1 MFSPLL
7 TGKVKDVAGEV
18 VINMWWIDIV
28 VVALMA
34 LGVYGFI
41 TMIGFH
47 TRRLISKTDRTA
59 KDMYDQFA
67 DSPRRRHR
75 GS

>member
-7 TGKVKDVAGEV
+7 TGKVKDVAGEA
-18 VINMWWIDIV
+18 VIKMWWIDIV

-41 TMIGFH
+41 TMVGFH
-47 TRRLISKTDRTA
+47 TRRLTRKTDRTA
-59 KDMYDQFA
+59 EDMYDKFD
-67 DSPRRRHR
+67 DSQ
-75 GS
+75 

>member
-18 VINMWWIDIV
+18 VISMWWIDIV

-41 TMIGFH
+41 VIAGFN
-47 TRRLISKTDRTA
+47 TRRLTSKTDRTA
-59 KDMYDQFA
+59 EDMYDQFD
-67 DSPRRRHR
+67 DST
-75 GS
+75 

>member
-7 TGKVKDVAGEV
+7 TGKGKDVAGEV

-41 TMIGFH
+41 AIAGFN
-47 TRRLISKTDRTA
+47 TRRLTSKTDRTA
-59 KDMYDQFA
+59 EDMYDQFD
-67 DSPRRRHR
+67 DSP
-75 GS
+75 